1 MFGHRAHEAIFE
13 SPLPRSLPNLF
24 AVNWQDV
31 GSSRTFLEQT
41 TKGLL
46 FLYLTRRCLGGW
58 HSSSGQT
65 RSGKTSPTVWKPSEE
80 AAPLPARAV
89 VGLGFLEGELSKK
102 RDMGRRSTE
111 GVRGVCAEDVHVRI
125 L

>member
-1 MFGHRAHEAIFE
+1 MQAIFE
-13 SPLPRSLPNLF
+13 SPFPRSLPNLL

-31 GSSRTFLEQT
+31 GSSLTFFEQT
-41 TKGLL
+41 TKGLP
-46 FLYLTRRCLGGW
+46 FLYLTRRCFGGW
-58 HSSSGQT
+58 HSSSGHT
-65 RSGKTSPTVWKPSEE
+65 RSGKISPTVWKPSEE

-102 RDMGRRSTE
+102 RDIGRRSTE
-111 GVRGVCAEDVHVRI
+111 GVRGVCADVHVRI